1 MELTIQR
8 SDLVKELSLVQGVV
22 ERKSSIP
29 ILSNV
34 LLEAAA
40 NQVTFSATD
49 LDVSLR
55 GRCAATVTKEGSVT
69 IGAKKLFEIARSLPE
84 KEVRLKASKEAWVTV
99 DCERASFRIAGLPKE
114 DFPALPQ
121 AQDDQGV
128 AIPAD
133 VLRDLIA
140 RVGFAVTAEDARY
153 YLAGA
158 LLIVEKGSVAMV
170 ATDGHRLAF
179 AKRAADVKVKE
190 NIRSLVPRKAVSE
203 LSRLLEGAAAV
214 TFQQQEA
221 HLIFTIDGRSLSSKT
236 VEGQFP
242 AHERVVAVTGDKQL
256 VFDRDL
262 LTSAIRRVS
271 LLSSER
277 SRAIKLSLSP
287 DTLQLSA
294 QSPDVGEAKE
304 SLAVDY
310 KGAEVEIGF
319 NAQYILDFLG
329 AAGTPTVQV
338 ELKDNESQGVFRPAA
353 ADQDK
358 DDDKLVEYRYVVMPM
373 RL

>member
-1 MELTIQR
+1 MEFTVQR

-34 LLEAAA
+34 LLEASGGSVGFA
-40 NQVTFSATD
+40 ATD

-55 GRCAATVTKEGSVT
+55 GRCAATVAKEGSVT
-69 IGAKKLFEIARSLPE
+69 VGAKKMFEIARSLPE
-84 KEVRLKASKEAWVTV
+84 KEVKVKAVKDSWVTV
-99 DCERASFRIAGLPKE
+99 ECDRASFKIAGLPKE
-114 DFPALPQ
+114 DFPSLPE
-121 AQDDQGV
+121 AKEGKAV
-128 AIPAD
+128 EIPAD

-158 LLIVEKGSVAMV
+158 LLILEKGSVAMV

-179 AKRAADVKVKE
+179 ASRKTELKIGDAVRP
-190 NIRSLVPRKAVSE
+190 LVPRKAVAE
-203 LSRLLEGAAAV
+203 LSRLLEGASSV
-214 TFQQQEA
+214 SFQQADA
-221 HLIFTIDGRSLSSKT
+221 HLLFTVDGRSLSSKT

-242 AHERVVAVTGDKQL
+242 AHERVVSASGDKVL
-256 VFDRDL
+256 VFDRDIL
-262 LTSAIRRVS
+262 AGAIRRVS

-277 SRAIKLSLSP
+277 SRAIKLSLTP
-287 DTLQLSA
+287 GTLNLSA
-294 QSPDVGEAKE
+294 QSPDVGEARE
-304 SLAVDY
+304 ALAVDY
-310 KGAEVEIGF
+310 KGGEVEIGF

-329 AAGTPTVQV
+329 AVGSDSVQL
-338 ELKDNESQGVFRPAA
+338 ELKDNESQGIFKAA
-353 ADQDK
+353 GEKA
-358 DDDKLVEYRYVVMPM
+358 DDKATDYRYVVMPM